1 MMGICQQG
9 SSYRRGITCVKG
21 YCHLSNI
28 SRENGR
34 SHFRMR
40 LLLPALCQGWD
51 TRDPSLVVE
60 EVRKQTAVICALP
73 LDAAEKRE

>member
-9 SSYRRGITCVKG
+9 SNYRRGITCVKG
-21 YCHLSNI
+21 RSHLSNI

-40 LLLPALCQGWD
+40 LLRTALCQGWD

-60 EVRKQTAVICALP
+60 EVQKQTAVISALP
-73 LDAAEKRE
+73 LAAAEEKE